1 MTNAFAGAVVGLT
14 LYTASFVCE
23 ALRSGVNA
31 VPVGQA
37 EAARAIGL
45 PFAGVMSNVVL
56 PQAMR
61 AALPP
66 LASTIIALLKNT
78 TVATSVLV
86 LEAAYQLD
94 QLLDKYPTD
103 RWPILLLFAVTFV
116 VMVEVVS
123 FFSSRLERRWSG
135 GPMSQS
141 VLFDAPGPRTIRR
154 HRIYTVLTVLAILGA
169 VAFVVYRLYRRSS
182 SRAASGKCSRPPTTS
197 SSSQG
202 GVLET
207 LKMAAGGI
215 IGAVVLGFAARG
227 RQALR
232 HAAGAGAVLG
242 WSSSSSGRCR
252 CCS

>member
-1 MTNAFAGAVVGLT
+1 MDAIAESYEIIGIAFATTVLLFVFSGIGSLLLGSLLVTLRVGPIGVMRRTAATYVTLVRNTPLLLILLFFSIAAPKIGINFQFVEIIISTGWGDVRMTNAFAGAVVGLT

-78 TVATSVLV
+78 TVATSILV

-103 RWPILLLFAVTFV
+103 RWPILLLFAGTFV

-123 FFSSRLERRWSG
+123 FFSNRLERRW
-135 GPMSQS
+135 
-141 VLFDAPGPRTIRR
+141 R
-154 HRIYTVLTVLAILGA
+154 
-169 VAFVVYRLYRRSS
+169 VAR
-182 SRAASGKCSRPPTTS
+182 
-197 SSSQG
+197 
-202 GVLET
+202 
-207 LKMAAGGI
+207 
-215 IGAVVLGFAARG
+215 
-227 RQALR
+227 
-232 HAAGAGAVLG
+232 
-242 WSSSSSGRCR
+242 
-252 CCS
+252 